1 MAVQTVESVKR
12 LPPYLEGLQKRM
24 LQSLFGTFDGAT
36 QTTPGL
42 LDKPI
47 DLPDFKLAGL
57 DPLQK
62 MAFAYA
68 PQMFGSF
75 APFIQ
80 SASDQIGQGIGSVGA
95 GQQALGTA
103 MTPLSAAGTAISKG
117 IGALTDPSAGVQKFF
132 DPYEDAVIRQVEKD
146 IDRDY
151 GQKSQQLLSGLQGK
165 GQGVGSGQRSGRSAV
180 LEAELARSAADQK
193 ARTTSGLRSSG
204 FQNAMKNFLGSTE
217 LSGRLGSQLGEV
229 GTRFGD
235 IGSKFGGL
243 GDIFNRFAGT
253 TGDLGRLTSELGRAD
268 IGSIA
273 SLGQIGRNYQQQ
285 MLDAFRQNKMQNIME
300 PFTRLQLGSSFLSG
314 MPSSDVASTFQSTV
328 TPATNP
334 FLAGIGAYTALQGVA
349 PYGK

>member
-1 MAVQTVESVKR
+1 MSVQTVESVKR
-12 LPPYLEGLQKRM
+12 LPPYLEGLQKRL
-24 LQSLFGTFDGAT
+24 LQSLFGQFDGAT

-57 DPLQK
+57 DPLQQ
-62 MAFAYA
+62 MAFSYA
-68 PQMFGSF
+68 PQMFGSY

-80 SASDQIGQGIGSVGA
+80 SASDQVGQGLGSLGTA
-95 GQQALGTA
+95 SEALGTA
-103 MTPLSAAGTAISKG
+103 MTPLGAAGTAISKG
-117 IGALTDPSAGVQKFF
+117 IGALDDPSAGVKKFF
-132 DPYEDAVIRQVEKD
+132 DPYEDAVVRQAEKD

-151 GQKSQQLLSGLQGK
+151 DTRRKKLISGFR
-165 GQGVGSGQRSGRSAV
+165 GQGQGRGGSGRSAV
-180 LEAELARSAADQK
+180 IEAELAKNRADQK
-193 ARTTSGLRSSG
+193 ARSTSGLRSSG
-204 FQNAMKNFLGSTE
+204 FQNAMKNFLGGTE

-235 IGSKFGGL
+235 IGAKFGGL
-243 GDIFNRFAGT
+243 GDVYNRFAGT

-268 IGSIA
+268 LGSLT
-273 SLGQIGRNYQQQ
+273 SLGGMGRNYQQQ
-285 MLDAFRQNKMQNIME
+285 VLDAYRQNQMQNIME
-300 PFTRLQLGSSFLSG
+300 PYTRLQLGSSFLSG
-314 MPSSDVASTFQSTV
+314 MPSSDIASTFQSTV

>member
-1 MAVQTVESVKR
+1 MSVQTVESVKR
-12 LPPYLEGLQKRM
+12 LPPYLEGLQKRL
-24 LQSLFGTFDGAT
+24 LQSLFGQFDGET

-57 DPLQK
+57 DPLQQ
-62 MAFAYA
+62 MAFSYA
-68 PQMFGSF
+68 PQMFGSY

-80 SASDQIGQGIGSVGA
+80 SASDQLGQGLGSLGTA
-95 GQQALGTA
+95 SEALGTA
-103 MTPLSAAGTAISKG
+103 MTPLGAAGTAISKG
-117 IGALTDPSAGVQKFF
+117 IGALDDPSAGVKKFF
-132 DPYEDAVIRQVEKD
+132 DPYEDAVVRQAEKD

-151 GQKSQQLLSGLQGK
+151 DTRRKKLISGFR
-165 GQGVGSGQRSGRSAV
+165 GQGQGRGGSGRSAV
-180 LEAELARSAADQK
+180 LEAELAKNRADQK

-204 FQNAMKNFLGSTE
+204 FQNAMKNFLGGTE

-235 IGSKFGGL
+235 IGAKFGGL
-243 GDIFNRFAGT
+243 GDVYNRFAGT

-268 IGSIA
+268 LGSLT
-273 SLGQIGRNYQQQ
+273 SLGKMGRNYQQQ
-285 MLDAFRQNKMQNIME
+285 VLDSYRQNQMQNIME

-314 MPSSDVASTFQSTV
+314 MPSSDVASMFQSTV